1 MKVAN
6 SKCRAL
12 VQQRKSFEGSNL
24 YSRVY
29 TNLNPD
35 ENWYVVYSYGEHWPL
50 FIYANGCWFEN
61 EDNYSQ
67 STKRHRSQA
76 HPHTNT
82 ILLSTAWMKR
92 LAQGGW
98 VAIAKE
104 RILSRPDQR
113 QSQTEALMAFMG
125 G

>member
-6 SKCRAL
+6 SKRRPL
-12 VQQRKSFEGSNL
+12 VQEHKPFDGSNL
-24 YSRVY
+24 FARTQSNE
-29 TNLNPD
+29 T
-35 ENWYVVYSYGEHWPL
+35 EQWYVVYSYGEHYPM

-61 EDNYSQ
+61 EDKYSR
-67 STKRHRSQA
+67 STTRHNTQA
-76 HPHTNT
+76 HPLKPTV
-82 ILLSTAWMKR
+82 LLSTHWMKR

-98 VAIAKE
+98 AAIAKE
-104 RILSRPDQR
+104 RILSSAPTPK

>member
-6 SKCRAL
+6 SAARSM
-12 VQQRKSFEGSNL
+12 VQQCRPFEGSNL
-24 YSRVY
+24 FARNQSNA
-29 TNLNPD
+29 T
-35 ENWYVVYSYGEHWPL
+35 EQWYVVYSYGEHWPL
-50 FIYANGCWFEN
+50 FIHANGCWFEN
-61 EDNYSQ
+61 EDSYSQ

-82 ILLSTAWMKR
+82 ILLSTAWIKR

-98 VAIAKE
+98 AAIAKE

>member
-12 VQQRKSFEGSNL
+12 VQRRESFEGSNL

-50 FIYANGCWFEN
+50 FIHANGCWFEN
-61 EDNYSQ
+61 EDSYSQ

-98 VAIAKE
+98 AAIAKE

>member
-61 EDNYSQ
+61 EEKASQ
-67 STKRHRSQA
+67 TTSKHRSQA

-82 ILLSTAWMKR
+82 ILLSTTWMKR

-98 VAIAKE
+98 AAIAKE

>member
-12 VQQRKSFEGSNL
+12 VQQRKPFEGSNL

-29 TNLNPD
+29 GNPH
-35 ENWYVVYSYGEHWPL
+35 ESWYVVYSYGEHWPL
-50 FIYANGCWFEN
+50 FIHANGCWFEN
-61 EDNYSQ
+61 EEKASQ
-67 STKRHRSQA
+67 STSKHRSQA